1 MRFIWIAIAAVL
13 LAPASAAEPRAESY
27 LGFFLNYADTDTARR
42 TDGSAYGASFLYAWP
57 LTDNWQFETRFTGLV
72 LERGGRGTD
81 FYQQDLGLDVAYRF
95 GQFGAVQPFAIFG
108 LSAIRNDVDL
118 DELDD
123 VSAAANAGIGLTT
136 GPLGGH
142 GLRFRAELRYVH
154 DDYLEGMGDMRL
166 GLGLEIPLA
175 GRNGE
180 RDQRRRRA
188 DEDGDGVPDPADHC
202 PASLPAMRY
211 DERGCMLPG
220 QRIRLHDVEFDPGT
234 AILASA
240 SRAEL
245 MRIVRALRGQPQL
258 RVMIAGHTDST
269 GDPAGNLALSRD
281 RAEAVATYFVLQG
294 IATQRLRVRGFGETQ
309 PVASNGS
316 EEGRARNRRIELH
329 FLEE

>member
-1 MRFIWIAIAAVL
+1 MRFIWIAIAAMM
-13 LAPASAAEPRAESY
+13 LAPANAAAPRAESY
-27 LGFFLNYADTDTARR
+27 LAFLLNYADTDSERR
-42 TDGSAYGASFLYAWP
+42 TDGSAYGATFLYAWP
-57 LTDNWQFETRFTGLV
+57 LAEHWQFEVRFTGLV

-95 GQFGAVQPFAIFG
+95 PKMGGVQPFALVG

-123 VSAAANAGIGLTT
+123 TGAAANAGIGLVTA
-136 GPLGGH
+136 PLGDH

-154 DDYLEGMGDMRL
+154 DDYLEGMSDMRL

-175 GRNGE
+175 GRNAA
-180 RDQRRRRA
+180 RDERRRRA
-188 DEDGDGVPDPADHC
+188 DEDGDGVWDPDDLC
-202 PASLPAMRY
+202 PASLPGMRY
-211 DERGCMLPG
+211 DENGCMRPN
-220 QRIRLHDVEFDPGT
+220 QRIRLDVEFDPGT

-245 MRIVRALRGQPQL
+245 MRVVQALRGQPQL

-269 GDPAGNLALSRD
+269 GDPAGNLQLSCE
-281 RAEAVATYFVLQG
+281 RAEAVATFFALQG

-309 PVASNGS
+309 PVESNAS